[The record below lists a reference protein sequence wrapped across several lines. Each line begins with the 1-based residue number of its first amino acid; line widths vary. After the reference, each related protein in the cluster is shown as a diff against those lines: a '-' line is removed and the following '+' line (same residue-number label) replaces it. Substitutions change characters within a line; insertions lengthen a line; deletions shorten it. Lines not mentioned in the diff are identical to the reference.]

1 MSFQLLAQIVLAL
14 SFLGMLA
21 MILRKIPALARL
33 PENAGRSE
41 GYILKLKKKAQA
53 ANPFKGTKPEV
64 FLQKMLSRVRI
75 LSLKTDNKAMDWIQT
90 LGKRIDK
97 KNNNFFH
104 QIFPEEKNPFSRP
117 DQAGQKSIKQDDYWK
132 DIKKSVSTSAAA
144 KRKSSAKRSK
154 KK

>member
-1 MSFQLLAQIVLAL
+1 MNLLPIQIVLVL
-14 SFLGMLA
+14 SLLGMIAL
-21 MILRKIPALARL
+21 IGKKIPALAKL
-33 PENAGRSE
+33 PENPSRSQE
-41 GYILKLKKKAQA
+41 GYLLKLKKKAQD
-53 ANPFKGTKPEV
+53 ANPLKGTKPEV

-90 LGKRIDK
+90 LGKRIER

-117 DQAGQKSIKQDDYWK
+117 DQPGQKNVKQDDYWK
-132 DIKKSVSTSAAA
+132 DIKKSVSQ
-144 KRKSSAKRSK
+144 KRKSPVKKSK